1 MVKKKRYWGLFFI
14 LVFVGLVSG
23 ASRVSAGELDFTVT
37 PIFPENQQNKAL
49 GYFDLRMKPNQ
60 KQFIEVEINN
70 TSDRAITVEM
80 HATTAV
86 TNLNGVIEYKD
97 LEPTLDTSLTYPF
110 QTVAE
115 LPESVDLK
123 GNETKKVTI
132 ELTMPEEEYNGMIL
146 GGLYF
151 KEQGKKET
159 ELSDQKGMG
168 VRNVFSYVVGV
179 KLTETDLTFQPD
191 LKLLEARGGQVNY
204 HNAFEA
210 QLQNP
215 EAVEMNDL
223 TVTAQVMKQGSST
236 ILYEETREGLRMA
249 PNSNFYYPV
258 PLNGGAFQ
266 SGTYDMLVKAH
277 TPEQEWE
284 LKTSFEI
291 TADQA
296 KQINEA
302 SVEDIEYGPPYWLWI
317 SIGAG
322 IILVVIVFGVLW
334 YRYRVKQIR
343 EQLASQLNRH
353 KGPIQGGNHK
363 KQGAA
368 ATGTKKKSLKKDR

>member
-1 MVKKKRYWGLFFI
+1 MKKIHYLGLFFI
-14 LVFVGLVSG
+14 IVFIGFVSG
-23 ASRVSAGELDFTVT
+23 PTQVFAGELNFTVT
-37 PIFPENQQNKAL
+37 SIFPENQQNNAL

-60 KQFIEVEINN
+60 KQSIEVELTN
-70 TSDRAITVEM
+70 TSDQAITVDM
-80 HATTAV
+80 YATTAV

-123 GNETKKVTI
+123 GNETKNVTI
-132 ELTMPEEEYNGMIL
+132 DLTMPETEYNGMIL

-151 KEQGKKET
+151 KEQGKEEA
-159 ELSDQKGMG
+159 ELSDQQGMG

-179 KLTETDLTFQPD
+179 KLTETDVALQPD

-249 PNSNFYYPV
+249 PNSNFY
-258 PLNGGAFQ
+258 
-266 SGTYDMLVKAH
+266 
-277 TPEQEWE
+277 
-284 LKTSFEI
+284 
-291 TADQA
+291 
-296 KQINEA
+296 
-302 SVEDIEYGPPYWLWI
+302 
-317 SIGAG
+317 
-322 IILVVIVFGVLW
+322 
-334 YRYRVKQIR
+334 
-343 EQLASQLNRH
+343 
-353 KGPIQGGNHK
+353 
-363 KQGAA
+363 
-368 ATGTKKKSLKKDR
+368 